1 MYCVITIFIPL
12 SSAYISKPKGTATKS
27 QSFKKL
33 RFFLRAFVSL
43 CLCGKIKLM
52 ASILQKINSILWL
65 LSI

>member
-12 SSAYISKPKGTATKS
+12 SSAYISKPKGTATKA

-43 CLCGKIKLM
+43 WQNKTYGLPFYKK
-52 ASILQKINSILWL
+52 
-65 LSI
+65 